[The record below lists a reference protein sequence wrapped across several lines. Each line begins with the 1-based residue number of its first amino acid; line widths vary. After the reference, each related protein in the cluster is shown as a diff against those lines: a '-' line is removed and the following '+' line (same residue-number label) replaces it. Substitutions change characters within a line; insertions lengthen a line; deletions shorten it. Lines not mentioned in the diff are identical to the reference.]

1 MNNMSKD
8 NGLGKFIAGVAIGAA
23 AGILLAPKS
32 GEETRKDLKKK
43 FDELVNNIKGI
54 EPSDVKEY
62 FEKQV
67 ENIKKEIKEFDKE
80 KAIKAAKE
88 KANKIKKDLDKLLKE
103 AKEKAT
109 PVIQESVS
117 KLRTNTIKVLKNTV
131 EKLEEAENSK

>member
-1 MNNMSKD
+1 MSKD

-80 KAIKAAKE
+80 KAIKVAKE

>member
-1 MNNMSKD
+1 MSKD
-8 NGLGKFIAGVAIGAA
+8 NGLGKFIAGAAIGAA

-80 KAIKAAKE
+80 KAVKAAKE

-109 PVIQESVS
+109 PVIQGSVS

>member
-1 MNNMSKD
+1 MSKD

>member
-1 MNNMSKD
+1 MSKD

-109 PVIQESVS
+109 PVIQGSVS

>member
-1 MNNMSKD
+1 MSKD

-80 KAIKAAKE
+80 KAVKAAKE

-109 PVIQESVS
+109 PVIQGSVS

>member
-1 MNNMSKD
+1 MSKD

-80 KAIKAAKE
+80 KAVKAAKE
-88 KANKIKKDLDKLLKE
+88 KANKIKKDLDKLLKDS
-103 AKEKAT
+103 KEKAT
-109 PVIQESVS
+109 PVIQGSVS

>member
-1 MNNMSKD
+1 MSKD

-80 KAIKAAKE
+80 KAVKAAKE